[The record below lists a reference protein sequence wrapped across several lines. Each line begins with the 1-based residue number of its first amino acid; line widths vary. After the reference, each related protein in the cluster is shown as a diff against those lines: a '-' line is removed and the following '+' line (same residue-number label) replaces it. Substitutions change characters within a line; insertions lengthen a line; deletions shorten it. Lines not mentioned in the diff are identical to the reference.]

1 MALFSVCYIAC
12 NVYDAIDVALLI
24 YSPLWTTELLCH
36 ASTAL
41 AAKIDYEELKAQGF
55 FTRIWWGYQAL
66 SDTIKEQPTFPTIF
80 LFFFFSLGLKPY
92 VACKYSHL
100 HSCLPWVI
108 SKDSLQARTGTRWQW
123 FLIIWILIQNKSFSP
138 QFLKVILHDP
148 FVLYLAGYRAEIVS
162 GKTTLQELA
171 STESDCSSARND
183 GDLGFF
189 GPGQMQSKS

>member
-1 MALFSVCYIAC
+1 MMPLMWPCWSTVLYEPQNYCATPQLHLQPKLIMKNSKLKGFSPEFDEDIRLWVI
-12 NVYDAIDVALLI
+12 LLRNSQP
-24 YSPLWTTELLCH
+24 SPR
-36 ASTAL
+36 
-41 AAKIDYEELKAQGF
+41 F
-55 FTRIWWGYQAL
+55 F
-66 SDTIKEQPTFPTIF
+66 S
-80 LFFFFSLGLKPY
+80 FFFFSLGLKPY

-123 FLIIWILIQNKSFSP
+123 FLIIWILIQNKSFSL